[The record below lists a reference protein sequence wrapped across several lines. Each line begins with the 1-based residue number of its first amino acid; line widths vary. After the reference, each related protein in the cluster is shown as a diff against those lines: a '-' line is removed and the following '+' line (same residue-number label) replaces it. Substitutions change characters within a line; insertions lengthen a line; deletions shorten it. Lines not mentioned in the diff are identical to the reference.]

1 MEQTNFEILKD
12 DEMQHR
18 GHTDVLN
25 HLVDNID
32 SIVSSY
38 GKEEKQNLE
47 NELVNF
53 VMQNR

>member
-18 GHTDVLN
+18 GHTEVLDN
-25 HLVDNID
+25 LVDNID

>member
-18 GHTDVLN
+18 GHTEVLDY
-25 HLVDNID
+25 LVEDIN

-38 GKEEKQNLE
+38 GKEEKQSLE
-47 NELVNF
+47 NALVNF
-53 VMQNR
+53 VIQNR